1 MVIKVENLDTSIKIS
16 KIVEDDYNSYKN
28 KMKLLY
34 TLISL
39 FVQYKILKD
48 YIFSFNTI
56 TYEVFMFILFVQLG
70 LTIIFYLIY
79 RGNLYPHFNEF
90 IFLNTDR
97 IILQIKEFDSIRNEI
112 IIFPN
117 DILKI
122 YIKRRE
128 EVFRYSNK
136 IPDEEYM
143 VIKFKTKK
151 DVFSWGFKI
160 PLEEAEKI
168 KNVIDN
174 YLNNLA

>member
-1 MVIKVENLDTSIKIS
+1 MVI
-16 KIVEDDYNSYKN
+16 
-28 KMKLLY
+28 
-34 TLISL
+34 
-39 FVQYKILKD
+39 
-48 YIFSFNTI
+48 
-56 TYEVFMFILFVQLG
+56 
-70 LTIIFYLIY
+70 
-79 RGNLYPHFNEF
+79 NEF

-136 IPDEEYM
+136 IPDKEYM
-143 VIKFKTKK
+143 VIKFKTKQ
-151 DVFSWGFKI
+151 DIFSWGFKI

-168 KNVIDN
+168 
-174 YLNNLA
+174 